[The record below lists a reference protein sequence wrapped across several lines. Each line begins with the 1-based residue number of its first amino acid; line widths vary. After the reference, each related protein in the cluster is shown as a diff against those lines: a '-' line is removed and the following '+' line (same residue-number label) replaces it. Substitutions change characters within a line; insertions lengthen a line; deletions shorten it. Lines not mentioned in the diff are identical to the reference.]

1 MKDFALVDPAQD
13 MTDRDFRIF
22 STRVDTSDLRPLIKK
37 LLPDQG
43 AIEVQRD
50 VPGKEHA
57 WHRHQTDET
66 LVILEG
72 GVRFYWD
79 QGEKICGPGTVIS
92 LPAGMLHGSVA
103 LKEGAVYL
111 IAFHQ
116 VNLPHHG

>member
-1 MKDFALVDPAQD
+1 MTVMAKDDAVE
-13 MTDRDFRIF
+13 RDFRLF
-22 STRVDTSDLRPLIKK
+22 SMDIDATNLGDLIIKM
-37 LLPDQG
+37 LPDQG

-66 LVILEG
+66 LVIIDG
-72 GVRFYWD
+72 SVRFYWD
-79 QGEKICGPGTVIS
+79 QGEKICGKGTVIS

-103 LKEGAVYL
+103 LDDGATYL

-116 VNLPHHG
+116 ANLTHHG